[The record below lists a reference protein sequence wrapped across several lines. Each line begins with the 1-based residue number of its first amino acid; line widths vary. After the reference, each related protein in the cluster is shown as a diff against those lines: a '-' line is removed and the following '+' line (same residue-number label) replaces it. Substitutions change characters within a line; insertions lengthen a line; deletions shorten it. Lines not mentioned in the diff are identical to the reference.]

1 VVTQRLIMK
10 GGGYLRAMT
19 RVFKQAVT
27 DFFAAASRRSRL
39 KSGILARNSVKRVSG
54 FEGSRGTI
62 IRLLE
67 ECRPPATPVER
78 LAINALT
85 REGRTSFTELLE
97 HVARELYSDEV
108 RSGAW
113 ALDIGLYGPNL
124 FVPAVVSELKSG
136 DGILWK
142 IEEPEGQR
150 DGILS
155 DLS

>member
-1 VVTQRLIMK
+1 VVAQRLIVK
-10 GGGYLRAMT
+10 DGGYLRAMT
-19 RVFKQAVT
+19 RLFKQAISNFV
-27 DFFAAASRRSRL
+27 AAASRRSRL
-39 KSGILARNSVKRVSG
+39 ETGILGSNSPKGVRG
-54 FEGSRGTI
+54 FECSRGAI

-67 ECRPPATPVER
+67 ECRPPATPVEQ
-78 LAINALT
+78 LAINVLK
-85 REGRTSFTELLE
+85 REGRTSFTKLLE

-113 ALDIGLYGPNL
+113 ALDIGLYGPSL
-124 FVPAVVSELKSG
+124 FVPDVISELKSG

-155 DLS
+155 DLY

>member
-1 VVTQRLIMK
+1 MK

-39 KSGILARNSVKRVSG
+39 KTGIPGRNSPKGVRG
-54 FEGSRGTI
+54 FEGSPGAI

-67 ECRPPATPVER
+67 ECRPPATPVEQ
-78 LAINALT
+78 LAINVLK
-85 REGRTSFTELLE
+85 REGRTSFTKLLE

-124 FVPAVVSELKSG
+124 FVPDVVSELKSG

>member
-1 VVTQRLIMK
+1 
-10 GGGYLRAMT
+10 MT
-19 RVFKQAVT
+19 RVLKQAVS

-39 KSGILARNSVKRVSG
+39 KTGIPGIHGPGKVRG
-54 FEGSRGTI
+54 CEGSGGAI

-67 ECRPPATPVER
+67 ESRPPATPVEQ
-78 LAINALT
+78 LAINVLK
-85 REGRTSFTELLE
+85 RQGRTSFTRLLE
-97 HVARELYSDEV
+97 HVAGELYSDEV

-124 FVPAVVSELKSG
+124 FVPDVISELKSG

-155 DLS
+155 DLP

>member
-1 VVTQRLIMK
+1 
-10 GGGYLRAMT
+10 MT
-19 RVFKQAVT
+19 KVFKQAVT
-27 DFFAAASRRSRL
+27 DFFAAVSRTSRL
-39 KSGILARNSVKRVSG
+39 KTGILGRNSPKGVRG
-54 FEGSRGTI
+54 FEGSRGAI

-67 ECRPPATPVER
+67 ECRPPATPVEQ
-78 LAINALT
+78 LAINVLK
-85 REGRTSFTELLE
+85 REGRTCFTKLLE

-124 FVPAVVSELKSG
+124 FVPDVVSELKSG

-142 IEEPEGQR
+142 IEEPEGQH

>member
-1 VVTQRLIMK
+1 
-10 GGGYLRAMT
+10 MT
-19 RVFKQAVT
+19 KVFKQAVT
-27 DFFAAASRRSRL
+27 DFFAAVSRTSRL
-39 KSGILARNSVKRVSG
+39 KTGILGRNSPKGVRG
-54 FEGSRGTI
+54 FEGSRGAI

-67 ECRPPATPVER
+67 ECRPPATPVEQ
-78 LAINALT
+78 LAINVLK
-85 REGRTSFTELLE
+85 REGRTSFTKLLE

-124 FVPAVVSELKSG
+124 FVPDVVSELKSG

-142 IEEPEGQR
+142 IEEPEGQHN
-150 DGILS
+150 GILS

>member
-1 VVTQRLIMK
+1 
-10 GGGYLRAMT
+10 MT
-19 RVFKQAVT
+19 KVFKQAVT
-27 DFFAAASRRSRL
+27 DFFAAVSRTSRL
-39 KSGILARNSVKRVSG
+39 KTGILGRNSPKGVRG
-54 FEGSRGTI
+54 FEGSRGAI

-67 ECRPPATPVER
+67 ECRPPATPVEQ
-78 LAINALT
+78 LAINVLK
-85 REGRTSFTELLE
+85 REGRTSFTKLLE

-124 FVPAVVSELKSG
+124 FVPDVVSELKSG

-142 IEEPEGQR
+142 IEEPEGQH

>member
-1 VVTQRLIMK
+1 MS
-10 GGGYLRAMT
+10 
-19 RVFKQAVT
+19 RVLKQAVT

-39 KSGILARNSVKRVSG
+39 KTGILGRNSPKGVPG
-54 FEGSRGTI
+54 FEGSPGAI

-67 ECRPPATPVER
+67 ECRPPATPVEQ
-78 LAINALT
+78 LAINVLKH
-85 REGRTSFTELLE
+85 EGRTSFTKLLE

-124 FVPAVVSELKSG
+124 FVPDVVSELKSG